1 MRNPGRATYVADTLL
16 SFVYLK
22 GNRKPYTAPDGRI
35 AFTGSLTEVLLP
47 DYDGIL
53 PFPSHRTDYGGLYAS
68 GRNFTIRRS
77 GTYMI
82 SVRAVSPP
90 NAAAFLE
97 VTINDKFTGISLMDA
112 GVPSGQTF
120 PVHLDA
126 NDTLKV
132 LTRNSLI
139 LEAGTLFSVALLSSP

>member
-1 MRNPGRATYVADTLL
+1 
-16 SFVYLK
+16 
-22 GNRKPYTAPDGRI
+22 
-35 AFTGSLTEVLLP
+35 
-47 DYDGIL
+47 
-53 PFPSHRTDYGGLYAS
+53 
-68 GRNFTIRRS
+68 
-77 GTYMI
+77 MI

-97 VTINDKFTGISLMDA
+97 LTINDKFTGISLMDA